1 MKKKL
6 SYLIMVVLMV
16 ALSSLIMACNGKESN
31 AKGEKNIITVNP
43 ADGEEQPKPEDLAVL
58 ADVVDKVP
66 VVLYFANEQGQLVA
80 QRRDIP
86 KVDGIARMT
95 IHELTK
101 GPEQNNMQSMI
112 PTLPNGT
119 KLKDISIKDGLC
131 TVDFSSQLKENH
143 AGGSTGELLTV
154 YAIVNTLTQF
164 STVQQVQIL
173 VNGEV
178 VETLAGH
185 VDLSVPLERNDT
197 IITSAK

>member
-1 MKKKL
+1 MTKRIR
-6 SYLIMVVLMV
+6 YLILVLLVV
-16 ALSSLIMACNGKESN
+16 ALSSLMMGCNGKNSN
-31 AKGEKNIITVNP
+31 ANEERNIITVNP
-43 ADGEEQPKPEDLAVL
+43 LDNEEQQPLIEDMAVL
-58 ADVVDKVP
+58 TDVVDKVP

-95 IHELTK
+95 IHELAK
-101 GPEQNNMQSMI
+101 GPEQQGML
-112 PTLPNGT
+112 PPLPNGT

-131 TVDFSSQLKENH
+131 TVDFSSELRENH
-143 AGGSTGELLTV
+143 AGGSAGELMTV

-173 VNGEV
+173 VNGEMV
-178 VETLAGH
+178 DTLAGH

-197 IITSAK
+197 IITSANK